1 MAEPRRL
8 ESDASVDVATRDSQT
23 EALLVDGLDR
33 YFSGKYEDAI
43 HLWTRVLFVDRTH
56 ARARAY
62 IDRARTALAERQR
75 RGEELLHASGDLIA
89 HGDFDKARRLLGQA
103 SAATGDDER
112 VAALRVQLE
121 RGERAHAPNVLP
133 SAAVV
138 DAVPLPGATRGRWW
152 PAWRGTTIAIG
163 VGLVV
168 AAVVISPALRGGLGF
183 GAATPAP
190 PAATDAAS
198 LTVLST
204 SQVALVRARTLYD
217 RGRLAEALQALQ
229 RVDPDS
235 TDRVAADELRV
246 DIQRLLLASGRDA
259 SAVVRQG
266 SAGRQ

>member
-8 ESDASVDVATRDSQT
+8 ESDAADVATRDSQT

-33 YFSGKYEDAI
+33 YFTGKYEDAI
-43 HLWTRVLFVDRTH
+43 HLWTRVLFLDRTH

-75 RGEELLHASGDLIA
+75 RAEELLHASSDLIA
-89 HGDFDKARRLLGQA
+89 QGQFDKARRLLNQA

-121 RGERAHAPNVLP
+121 RGERAHAPHVFP
-133 SAAVV
+133 ASAVV
-138 DAVPLPGATRGRWW
+138 DAVPVAVPSRARWFW
-152 PAWRGTTIAIG
+152 NGTTIAIG
-163 VGLVV
+163 VGLVI
-168 AAVVISPALRGGLGF
+168 AAFVLSPAIRSSLGF
-183 GAATPAP
+183 GNAAPAP
-190 PAATDAAS
+190 PPATDGAS
-198 LTVLST
+198 LTVLSS

-229 RVDPDS
+229 RIDPES
-235 TDRVAADELRV
+235 ADRAAADELRI

-259 SAVVRQG
+259 SATVRQG

>member
-8 ESDASVDVATRDSQT
+8 ESDANDVATRDSQT

-33 YFSGKYEDAI
+33 YFTGKYEDAI
-43 HLWTRVLFVDRTH
+43 HLWTRVLFLDRTH

-75 RGEELLHASGDLIA
+75 RAEELLHASSDLIA
-89 HGDFDKARRLLGQA
+89 QGHFDKARRLLNQA

-121 RGERAHAPNVLP
+121 RGERAHAPHVLP
-133 SAAVV
+133 SSAVV
-138 DAVPLPGATRGRWW
+138 DAVPLTVPSRARWSLW
-152 PAWRGTTIAIG
+152 NGTTIAIG
-163 VGLVV
+163 VGLVI
-168 AAVVISPALRGGLGF
+168 AAVVLSPAIRSSLGF
-183 GAATPAP
+183 GNAAQAP
-190 PAATDAAS
+190 PPATDGVS
-198 LTVLST
+198 LTVLSS

-229 RVDPDS
+229 RIDPES
-235 TDRVAADELRV
+235 ADRAAADELRV
-246 DIQRLLLASGRDA
+246 GIQRLLLASGRDA
-259 SAVVRQG
+259 SATVRQG